1 MTKLQQLVQTIQ
13 SGTIKRELPDICVG
27 DLVRIG
33 VFIQEGNKQRIQPF
47 EGTVI
52 AKHQAGANSTI
63 TVRKSL
69 QGVGVERVFPLY
81 APCIANIQ
89 VLRRAQVSRAKLYY
103 LRTRTGKATR
113 LKEKFETLPEIWMN
127 SNSEEEK
134 TEKKQTQNT

>member
-1 MTKLQQLVQTIQ
+1 MTKLQQLVQNIQ
-13 SGTIKRELPDICVG
+13 SGNMKSELPDVRVG

-33 VFIQEGNKQRIQPF
+33 VSIQEGNKQRVQPF

-52 AKHQAGANSTI
+52 AKHQAGANSTV

-103 LRTRTGKATR
+103 LRNRTGKATR
-113 LKEKFETLPEIWMN
+113 LKEKFQTLPGIWVN
-127 SNSEEEK
+127 ESDRGIQS
-134 TEKKQTQNT
+134 

>member
-1 MTKLQQLVQTIQ
+1 MTKLQQLVQNIQ
-13 SGTIKRELPDICVG
+13 SGNIKSELPDIRVG

-33 VFIQEGNKQRIQPF
+33 VSIQEGNKQRIQPF

-52 AKHQAGANSTI
+52 AKHQAGVNSTI

-89 VLRRAQVSRAKLYY
+89 VLRRAQVSRSKLYY
-103 LRTRTGKATR
+103 LRNRTGKATR
-113 LKEKFETLPEIWMN
+113 LKEKFQTLPDIWVN
-127 SNSEEEK
+127 ESNRDH
-134 TEKKQTQNT
+134 TN